1 MHQKNKESSSTDLI
15 LNIIKLLIHM
25 KKNILSGLIAATLVV
40 SCTKSTSK
48 TEKVENPDG
57 SVTTTTTTVSENG
70 IGVDTSKINDVKEK
84 TEVRID
90 EASRKIDK
98 AAEDA
103 KNKIDATADKT
114 KENLN
119 QAGEDVKKAAAKGAS
134 KVEEGAKKLKE
145 DLSK

>member
-1 MHQKNKESSSTDLI
+1 
-15 LNIIKLLIHM
+15 M
-25 KKNILSGLIAATLVV
+25 KKNILSGLIVAILVV

-48 TEKVENPDG
+48 TETVENPDG

-84 TEVRID
+84 TRSRID
-90 EASRKIDK
+90 EASRTIDK

-114 KENLN
+114 KENLH
-119 QAGEDVKKAAAKGAS
+119 QAGQDVKKAAAEGAS